1 MEAGKEQQTTKKPT
15 LVVRIFICLSLIA
28 FLLHFL
34 FITLYCFRDDMP
46 FQINA
51 YTDRY
56 AIPVFHQNWK
66 LFAPDLP
73 RYNVELEYR
82 YAQTSGWSDWRD
94 ASASFGYQSNS
105 RMETIEQGFNTSL
118 GWQVLNNFYSRD
130 GRKQFD
136 RIVQSTDYARSLF
149 YVLKMHQIHV
159 EKKQPDSVQI
169 RLNFR
174 FTPPPDKAY
183 TFQTSTLEFPVFRP
197 QP

>member
-1 MEAGKEQQTTKKPT
+1 MEEGKGIPSEKKPN
-15 LVVRIFICLSLIA
+15 LILRSFIWLTIIA
-28 FLLHFL
+28 FFVHFVL
-34 FITLYCFRDDMP
+34 ITLYCFRDDMP
-46 FQINA
+46 TRVNA

-56 AIPVFHQNWK
+56 AIPAFHQNWK

-82 YAQTSGWSDWRD
+82 YAKQAGWSEWRD
-94 ASASFGYQSNS
+94 ASHSFGYSSAS

-136 RIVQSTDYARSLF
+136 RIMQSTDYARSLF

-159 EKKQPDSVQI
+159 EKELPDSVQL

-183 TFQTSTLEFPVFRP
+183 TFQTSTLEFPVFTP